1 MVREVESSDRSDL
14 LDVLET
20 LCHRRHGPLS
30 VPGGEI
36 SESPTKLVTGGHRSG
51 GQARLCTC
59 SLRRTPGAPSRQES
73 TVGCDGSQWSFCCL
87 GCFTE
92 ELVSRKMPSGSWEQ

>member
-1 MVREVESSDRSDL
+1 MESSDRSDL

-20 LCHRRHGPLS
+20 LCHGPLS

-36 SESPTKLVTGGHRSG
+36 SGSPTKLVNGGHRSG

-73 TVGCDGSQWSFCCL
+73 TVGCDGLQWSFCRL
-87 GCFTE
+87 GCFAE
-92 ELVSRKMPSGSWEQ
+92 ELVSRKVPSGSWEQ